1 MDKSKKISV
10 IMGTYNCASTV
21 SASIDSI
28 LMQTYDNIEFII
40 CDDGSTDS
48 TYEIL
53 EEYKHKYPDKIVLIK
68 NEKNMKLQYTLNH
81 CLKYVTG
88 DYVAR
93 MDADDVSKPN
103 RFEKQV
109 TFLQSHPE
117 YDLVGTG
124 EEIFNGK
131 EIIGEIMLDE
141 YPNAMTFTRNN
152 PFSHETIMTYPY
164 VYRKLGGYSLDKYA
178 ERVEDKE
185 LWFRFFEAGFKGY
198 VLQEILLTDLEN
210 DAAYK
215 RRKYKYRINSAIVT
229 LRGYKK
235 LHIPKKYWIK
245 PLFPLVYGLI
255 PSPIYKKIH
264 IKRTLNKKK

>member
-10 IMGTYNCASTV
+10 IMATYNCAPTV

-28 LMQTYDNIEFII
+28 LTQTYDNIEFII
-40 CDDGSTDS
+40 CDDGSIDN

-53 EEYKHKYPDKIVLIK
+53 EEYKQKYPDKIVLIR

-93 MDADDVSKPN
+93 MDADDLSKPD

-109 TFLQSHPE
+109 AFLQSHPE
-117 YDLVGTG
+117 YDLVSTG

-131 EIIGEIMLDE
+131 EIVGKIILEE
-141 YPNAMTFTRNN
+141 YPNSMSMTRNN
-152 PFSHETIMTYPY
+152 AFSHATIMTYPY
-164 VYRKLGGYSLDKYA
+164 VYSKLGGYSLDKYA

-198 VLQEILLTDLEN
+198 GIQEVLYTVLE
-210 DAAYK
+210 DDSAYK
-215 RRKYKYRINSAIVT
+215 RRKYKYRINSAVVA

-264 IKRTLNKKK
+264 IKRNLNKKK

>member
-10 IMGTYNCASTV
+10 IMATYNCAPTV

-28 LMQTYDNIEFII
+28 LTQTYDNIEFII
-40 CDDGSTDS
+40 CDDGSTDN

-53 EEYKHKYPDKIVLIK
+53 EEYKQKYPDKIVLIR

-93 MDADDVSKPN
+93 MDADDLSKPD

-109 TFLQSHPE
+109 AFLQSHTE
-117 YDLVGTG
+117 YDLVSTG

-131 EIIGEIMLDE
+131 EIVGKIILEE
-141 YPNAMTFTRNN
+141 YPNSMSMTRNN
-152 PFSHETIMTYPY
+152 AFSHATIMTYPY
-164 VYRKLGGYSLDKYA
+164 VYSKLGGYSLDKYA

-198 VLQEILLTDLEN
+198 GIQEVLYTVLE
-210 DAAYK
+210 DDSAYK
-215 RRKYKYRINSAIVT
+215 RRKYKYRINSAVVA

-235 LHIPKKYWIK
+235 LHIPKKYWFK

-255 PSPIYKKIH
+255 PSPIYKRIH
-264 IKRTLNKKK
+264 IKRNLNKKK